1 MTLRDLVEHVMALRK
16 AQLEREL
23 DATLN
28 ADSEFTYDHDGGE
41 IKLSF
46 YGHCRKVHPDLVET
60 YPNGWSMVQDET
72 LDEALDKLNLTLE
85 LKPC

>member
-1 MTLRDLVEHVMALRK
+1 MTLRDLVDHVTALRK
-16 AQLEREL
+16 AQLEQEL

-28 ADSEFTYDHDGGE
+28 ADSEFDEDDG

-60 YPNGWSMVQDET
+60 YPNGWSMMQDET
-72 LDEALDKLNLTLE
+72 LDETLDKLNLTLE